1 MIPPIDGRPAVWYH
15 IGTTQSKQG
24 TFRKGGMNMN
34 WAAIIWLGLTVVF
47 LIAEAATVTVIS
59 LWFAAG
65 SLTAMAMALLG
76 GSVWMQALTFL
87 VVSAAA
93 LTALRPLV
101 RKYLT
106 PRLTPTN
113 IDSVIGSVGIVTATI
128 DNIGAT
134 GQVKLN
140 GMEWSARSTSGD
152 PIETGTKVQVDRVE
166 GVKVFVSPVEIPAKV

>member
-1 MIPPIDGRPAVWYH
+1 
-15 IGTTQSKQG
+15 
-24 TFRKGGMNMN
+24 MN

-113 IDSVIGSVGIVTATI
+113 IDSVIGSVAIVTAPI
-128 DNIGAT
+128 DNIAAA

>member
-1 MIPPIDGRPAVWYH
+1 
-15 IGTTQSKQG
+15 
-24 TFRKGGMNMN
+24 MN

-65 SLTAMAMALLG
+65 ALAAMTIALVG
-76 GSVWMQALTFL
+76 GAIWAQALTFL

-106 PRLTPTN
+106 PKLTATN
-113 IDSVIGSVGIVTATI
+113 IDSVIGAVGIVTAAI
-128 DNIGAT
+128 DNIGAS

-140 GMEWSARSTSGD
+140 GMEWTARSTSGES
-152 PIETGTKVQVDRVE
+152 IKAGTKVRVDKIE
-166 GVKVFVSPVEIPAKV
+166 GVKVFVSPAEIPANV